1 MLFGVSMVRDQ
12 IKMALLFVTAGAAL
26 MLLSSCMSFRSEMS
40 GMYRADAPNSAPSA
54 PVTVFFYFTHLEQE
68 KGFDVVPKIVQPRR
82 GFRDIFGESMK
93 QLSNIR
99 SFAKFTDNYND
110 IDNIDRRNFRD
121 SLKRT
126 NDFTIHI
133 TFKRENSFAKHVL
146 GTIFTWG
153 MFDIVPIGY
162 SWDYIVNADVC
173 NPSGKVIRSYSR
185 TSDLTTWHN
194 IIFLFVYPFYPSE
207 MKIEE
212 IYLES
217 MQNIFEQIEG
227 EAVLTK

>member
-1 MLFGVSMVRDQ
+1 
-12 IKMALLFVTAGAAL
+12 MA
-26 MLLSSCMSFRSEMS
+26 
-40 GMYRADAPNSAPSA
+40 GMYSSDSPKTNEPA
-54 PVTVFFYFTHLEQE
+54 PVTVFFHFSHLEQE
-68 KGFDVVPKIVQPRR
+68 IGFDVVPKIVQPRR

-93 QLSNIR
+93 QLTNVR
-99 SFAKFTDNYND
+99 SFATFTDNDND
-110 IDNIDRRNFRD
+110 IDNVERRKFRD
-121 SLKRT
+121 SLKST

-133 TFKRENSFAKHVL
+133 TFRRENSFAKHVL

-162 SWDYIVNADVC
+162 SWNYIVKADVC
-173 NPSGKVIRSYSR
+173 NPAGKVIRSYSR

-217 MQNIFEQIEG
+217 MQNIFRQIDAEG
-227 EAVLTK
+227 VITK

>member
-1 MLFGVSMVRDQ
+1 MVRERFPMTAT
-12 IKMALLFVTAGAAL
+12 IYFIAGTILLLF
-26 MLLSSCMSFRSEMS
+26 SSCISYRSDIE
-40 GMYRADAPNSAPSA
+40 GLYTADKSSNDQLA
-54 PVTVFFYFTHLEQE
+54 PVSVFFQFTHLEQE

-93 QLSNIR
+93 QLSNVR
-99 SFAKFTDNYND
+99 SFATFTDNDND
-110 IDNIDRRNFRD
+110 IDNVERRTFRD
-121 SLKRT
+121 SLKSS

-162 SWDYIVNADVC
+162 SWNYIVKADVC
-173 NPSGKVIRSYSR
+173 NPSGKVIRSYTR

-217 MQNIFEQIEG
+217 MQNVFKQIEG
-227 EAVLTK
+227 DAVLKNK